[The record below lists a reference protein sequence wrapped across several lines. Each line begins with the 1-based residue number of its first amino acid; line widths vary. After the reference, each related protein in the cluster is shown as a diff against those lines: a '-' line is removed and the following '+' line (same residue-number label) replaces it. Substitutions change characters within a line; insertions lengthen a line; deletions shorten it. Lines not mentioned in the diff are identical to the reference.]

1 LNDAPTFTEAGL
13 DTETLLTLTSEDA
26 RILVDELFDPL
37 LFPGVGSDTWSWSTV
52 ADAPTEKLCA
62 DGFVH
67 VTDHEAGAPTVVGAE
82 VATDVFCTV
91 CGFDEDVVQSPGSV
105 SVNDVSTFA
114 GDCVPLL

>member
-26 RILVDELFDPL
+26 RILVDGLFDPL

-52 ADAPTEKLCA
+52 VDAPTEKLCA

-67 VTDHEAGAPTVVGAE
+67 VTDHEAGPPTVVGVD
-82 VATDVFCTV
+82 VAKDVSCTV
-91 CGFDEDVVQSPGSV
+91 CGFAEEVVQSPGSV
-105 SVNDVSTFA
+105 SVNEVSAFV
-114 GDCVPLL
+114 GEWVPLL